1 MSDVA
6 LVDAILSEG
15 ESNRV
20 LEMAVKEARKLF
32 SVTGVSLA
40 DVCTAVEGASSREE
54 LQKSLAQFNLIMHI
68 FLELRTV
75 DGESRTILDGVG
87 SLPSSARF
95 QEILVNQHSLVEAIQ
110 TYKKIVVKELAS
122 RIRRRK
128 TLLRSF
134 QLQDRDLLDSLLPEE
149 EVVEAPKKKRAR
161 SPILDEELFSGPKK
175 KKGTIPALASVG
187 FVTDAC
193 DTALS
198 AKKTLMT
205 RERLRAG
212 LHDPKGL
219 LCLVGPSTDA
229 LERTKRLELLKSAGG
244 RLNDLHRNA
253 SFSEKFNAAKWR
265 LDLGLAGQVHGDT
278 LLFGKRA
285 LSNPGSL
292 SHKNVSDIEN
302 NIIDGKTT

>member
-1 MSDVA
+1 MSTVA
-6 LVDAILSEG
+6 EIDEILSEG
-15 ESNRV
+15 ESDEV
-20 LEMAVKEARKLF
+20 LEMAVKEANNLF
-32 SVTGVSLA
+32 SATGVSLA
-40 DVCTAVEGASSREE
+40 DVCTAMEGASSREK
-54 LQKSLAQFNLIMHI
+54 LQEYLGQFNLIMHI
-68 FLELRTV
+68 FLELRTD
-75 DGESRTILDGVG
+75 DGNPRAILDAVG
-87 SLPSSARF
+87 SLPSSVRF
-95 QEILVNQHSLVEAIQ
+95 KEFLVNQHSLVEAIQ
-110 TYKKIVVKELAS
+110 AYKKVVVKGLAS
-122 RIRRRK
+122 SIRRKRS
-128 TLLRSF
+128 LLQSF
-134 QLQDRDLLDSLLPEE
+134 QSQDRDLLDSLLPDED
-149 EVVEAPKKKRAR
+149 VVEPSRKKQAR
-161 SPILDEELFSGPKK
+161 PSIENEELLPIPRK
-175 KKGTIPALASVG
+175 KKGTIPAVASVG
-187 FVTDAC
+187 IVSEAC
-193 DTALS
+193 NTGLS

-219 LCLVGPSTDA
+219 LCLVGPSSDA

-292 SHKNVSDIEN
+292 SYKNVSDIEN